1 MKQQSEMLAG
11 CEVAWS
17 PGLITMSGVIDM
29 ANASAIERHMRGLIH
44 SGDLVVDCRS
54 ITFLDV
60 AGSRLLAEVGVMAI
74 AAGATVCLQCSQVV
88 TEMLNLCGV
97 REIPGVVL
105 KHENHDRPGSRR

>member
-1 MKQQSEMLAG
+1 MEQQSEILAG
-11 CEVAWS
+11 CEVVWS
-17 PGLITMSGVIDM
+17 PGVITMSGVIDM
-29 ANASAIERHMRGLIH
+29 ANAPAIERHMRGLIR

-60 AGSRLLAEVGVMAI
+60 AGFRLLAQVGVMAM

-88 TEMLNLCGV
+88 TEMLTLCGV

-105 KHENHDRPGSRR
+105 KHEDHDRPGSRR

>member
-1 MKQQSEMLAG
+1 MEQQSEILAG
-11 CEVAWS
+11 CEVVS
-17 PGLITMSGVIDM
+17 SSGVITMSGVIDM
-29 ANASAIERHMRGLIH
+29 ANASAIERHMRGLIR

-60 AGSRLLAEVGVMAI
+60 AGSRLLAEVGVMAM

-88 TEMLNLCGV
+88 TEMLTLCGV

-105 KHENHDRPGSRR
+105 EHESHNRPGSRR